1 MNDLMNQV
9 ASSGDLAA
17 CLPETRVMLAM
28 FIFAFI
34 VIVTCSIFIALK
46 NFGGKG

>member
-9 ASSGDLAA
+9 ASSGDLVA

-34 VIVTCSIFIALK
+34 VIVTCSMIIAIK
-46 NFGGKG
+46 NIGGKG

>member
-17 CLPETRVMLAM
+17 SLPEMRVMLAM
-28 FIFAFI
+28 FIFSFI
-34 VIVTCSIFIALK
+34 VIVTCSMIIAIK
-46 NFGGKG
+46 NIGGKG